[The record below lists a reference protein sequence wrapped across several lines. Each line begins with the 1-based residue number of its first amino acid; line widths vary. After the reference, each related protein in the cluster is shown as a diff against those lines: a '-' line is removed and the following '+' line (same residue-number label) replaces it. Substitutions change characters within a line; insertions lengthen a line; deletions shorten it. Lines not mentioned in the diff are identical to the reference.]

1 MKSKIIFVQPSHSS
15 FVKVDEDILR
25 SEFRVTDVCLN
36 QDKGRLA
43 YLVGMFKLKL
53 CITTNSTAKLVV
65 IWFADYHAF
74 VAVVLARFFRIKSIV
89 MIGGYD
95 AVCYPEFR
103 YGVFTHKLRG
113 WCAAYALK
121 HSNLIIANHQ
131 ALLDSQNYY
140 YKPQG
145 HPEGVFQLIR
155 GLTTKSEVIYNSIT
169 FQIAEKVSPVR
180 QKQILCVGGTPR
192 YEDVFNKGFDLIL
205 SVAAIQQD
213 WHFVLVGI
221 EQLWMPRLEKDFRI
235 SELPNVV
242 ILPSIPHE
250 EVLDLMR
257 ISSIYLQPS
266 ISEGMPNALMEA
278 MLCGCI
284 PVGSNVA
291 GIPTLIANQGYIF
304 NQRRAEAL
312 RDAILLAMS
321 SKADRQA
328 ISDSISRRFNVNVRK
343 KALIESVR
351 RVIDSSSD

>member
-1 MKSKIIFVQPSHSS
+1 MKNQIIYVRPSHGS
-15 FVKVDEDILR
+15 FTKVDKDILL

-43 YLVGMFKLKL
+43 YLVGLFKLKL
-53 CITTNSTAKLVV
+53 SMATNSSAKLVL

-74 VAVVLARFFRIKSIV
+74 VAVFLAKFFRMKSIV

-103 YGVFTHKLRG
+103 YGAYCNKLRG

-121 HSNLIIANHQ
+121 HANLIIANHQ

-140 YKPQG
+140 YNQQG

-155 GLTTKSEVIYNSIT
+155 GLSTKAEVIYNSIT
-169 FQIAEKVSPVR
+169 FQKAEEVNPVR

-192 YEDVFNKGFDLIL
+192 YEDVFNKGYDLIFA
-205 SVAAIQQD
+205 VAAMQQD
-213 WHFVLVGI
+213 WQFVMVGI
-221 EQLWMPRLEKDFRI
+221 NQLWMPRLEKDFRI
-235 SELPNVV
+235 SALTNVLILPN
-242 ILPSIPHE
+242 IPHE
-250 EVLDLMR
+250 EVLDLMKT
-257 ISSIYLQPS
+257 SSIYLQPS

-291 GIPTLIANQGYIF
+291 GIPTIIDDHGF
-304 NQRRAEAL
+304 VFDQRSPKAL
-312 RDAILLAMS
+312 HEVIQLAMS
-321 SKADRQA
+321 FKVDRQA
-328 ISDSISRRFNVNVRK
+328 ISESIIRRFNLSLRK
-343 KALIESVR
+343 QAMLESLSRLIGVT
-351 RVIDSSSD
+351 